1 MAAYKA
7 CCSKF
12 QIGNLTKICLKT
24 EKFKKTFTKMVD
36 SKKNPMRMI
45 CIQQSD
51 HHKNLQIPLTFPEH
65 ACCCFA
71 ETLNYVQNE

>member
-7 CCSKF
+7 WCSKF
-12 QIGNLTKICLKT
+12 QIGNRTKICFKA
-24 EKFKKTFTKMVD
+24 EKFKKTFIKMAD

-51 HHKNLQIPLTFPEH
+51 YHKNL
-65 ACCCFA
+65 
-71 ETLNYVQNE
+71 